1 MDKVIP
7 VKVAI
12 RIRPLSNKENEEGC
26 QSVVQVVPNR
36 PQIYLPS
43 LEKAFTFDFAFGA
56 GSTQKTVY
64 DESSQDMIVKLFEG
78 YNTTVLAYGQTGS
91 GKTHSMGT
99 SYQAGQ
105 AQSDPALAGIIQ
117 RAVGDIFAEIA
128 KRRHELDVRVRVAFV
143 ELYREQLYDLLSPK
157 SHKKE
162 DCVCDL
168 REDPTRGVVIP
179 GLTEESVESLD
190 HTMDVLTLGSTK
202 RVTAATAMNNTSSRS
217 HAIFT
222 VFLNMIDQSGQST
235 LAKFHLVDLAGS
247 ERAKKTKATGDRMKE
262 GVAINQGLLALGN
275 VIAALGEDRS
285 GPSSHVPYRNSKLTR
300 LLQDSLGGNSYT
312 LMLACVSPADSN
324 LEETLNTLRY
334 ADRARKIKNKP
345 IVNLDG
351 ADQSAEVQRLRLENQ
366 ELKLQ
371 MVRNAVGVVDSE
383 ETQRLQEQAKRM
395 RDENKELTNA
405 LVACQ
410 DELAHINEKALML
423 DASNAKLKTKLKE
436 LLAEAKVLSQK
447 EGLDVAGFSQ
457 KVADIVHLQADAEK
471 TIMDLDMA
479 HADGSQWQPHDHS
492 SSGGE
497 DDEDGG
503 DDDEFGAAR
512 ALKQNALTTQL
523 QNLNKMLAQ
532 KERLASDMFAND
544 EKLQEMKK
552 KYEETLAAI
561 EGDMNKLIKEKEEL
575 SHQQKHT
582 GNDPTCKISEQR
594 RKRIQDLEHQIQD
607 LKKKMLEQQ
616 KAIKMNEKNAAQV
629 KKLSEDITQMKQ
641 TKVKLIKQIREDA
654 EKVRVWKQQK
664 EKEVIKLKQAERKQQ
679 VKIAKMETLHTK
691 QQTVLKRKMEEA
703 ISINKRLKEVIDK
716 QKASRA
722 MIAGRSGLAGA
733 GDRVRTLI
741 NEDLDVVV
749 SVKEATK
756 SREQLLNDRKTIT
769 KQLNDIKKDMRGT
782 MNTQDIVM
790 MKTKTEELQAELDIQ
805 NAQIAALQKQITD
818 LEHDNKDVNNNR
830 FDNLRTMT
838 EAKIALDHLFDKTV
852 EQTVSASQLK
862 SEFEELRQLYQEAV
876 RNTNTLEKEIADLKN
891 EFETDNLKLNR
902 AHEEK
907 VLFLLGNLANANDSE
922 RLKIHE
928 QEIRNF
934 SKLHAELEKMGEE
947 NEKLRQQMLGEAK
960 MVSKENNLQSSRASK
975 VANQS
980 GSKGRYTVEEY
991 FNHSLEDDSEI
1002 EEDREDNEDDPDWQK
1017 TPLFKRIKK
1026 VREARGNSFAP
1037 KRKYLG
1043 DHDSTGSAIS
1053 TEDDD
1058 EETPPAK
1065 RRSKNNRSNLGCQ
1078 CKTDCSSNKCG
1089 CKKGGASCNESCR
1102 CVSSRCINKDAPDP
1116 EDGAGTSG
1124 PTGTRTILGDLS
1136 NSDSLTDTFALLND
1150 TYTATTTLKPGRRTL
1165 DVQGMRSPQKTERTP
1180 YFKSPLSEETEE
1192 SHKSPRTGFEKR
1204 GLLMK

>member
-1 MDKVIP
+1 M
-7 VKVAI
+7 
-12 RIRPLSNKENEEGC
+12 
-26 QSVVQVVPNR
+26 VPSR
-36 PQIYLPS
+36 PQVYLSS
-43 LEKAFTFDFAFGA
+43 LEKAFTFDFAFA
-56 GSTQKTVY
+56 ADASQKSVY
-64 DESSQDMIVKLFEG
+64 DACSQDMIVKLFEG

-105 AQSDPALAGIIQ
+105 AESDPALAGIIQ
-117 RAVGDIFAEIA
+117 RAVGDIFEEIQ
-128 KRRHELDVRVRVAFV
+128 KRRHELEVRVRVAFV

-179 GLTEESVESLD
+179 GLTEEPVESLD

-222 VFLNMIDQSGQST
+222 VFLNMIDQAGQST
-235 LAKFHLVDLAGS
+235 LSKFHLVDLAGS

-285 GPSSHVPYRNSKLTR
+285 GPSCHVPYRNSKLTR

-324 LEETLNTLRY
+324 IEETLNTLRY

-351 ADQSAEVQRLRLENQ
+351 ADQTAEVQRLRLEIH

-371 MVRNAVGVVDSE
+371 MAKSTVGVVDSQ

-395 RDENKELTNA
+395 REENKELTNA

-410 DELAHINEKALML
+410 EELAHINEKALMQE
-423 DASNAKLKTKLKE
+423 ACNAKLKTKLKE

-447 EGLDVAGFSQ
+447 EGLEVAGFTQ
-457 KVADIVHLQADAEK
+457 KVADVVDMQVDSEK

-479 HADGSQWQPHDHS
+479 HADGTHWQPHDHTA
-492 SSGGE
+492 SGSDGE
-497 DDEDGG
+497 EDGG

-532 KERLASDMFAND
+532 KEKLASDMFAND

-552 KYEETLAAI
+552 KYEETLATI
-561 EGDMNKLIKEKEEL
+561 EGDMNKLMKEKEEL
-575 SHQQKHT
+575 AHQQKNT

-594 RKRIQDLEHQIQD
+594 RKRIQELEQQIQD

-616 KAIKMNEKNAAQV
+616 KAIKVNEKNAAQV

-733 GDRVRTLI
+733 GDRVRNLI

-756 SREQLLNDRKTIT
+756 SREQLLSDRKTIT
-769 KQLNDIKKDMRGT
+769 KQLNDIKKGMRGT
-782 MNTQDIVM
+782 MNTEDILI

-818 LEHDNKDVNNNR
+818 LEHENKDVNKNR

-838 EAKIALDHLFDKTV
+838 EAKIALEHLFDKTV

-876 RNTNTLEKEIADLKN
+876 RNTNTLEKEIANLKN
-891 EFETDNLKLNR
+891 EFETDSLKLNR

-960 MVSKENNLQSSRASK
+960 SASKDNYQSSK
-975 VANQS
+975 T
-980 GSKGRYTVEEY
+980 GSQVNNRSTHNRYTVEE
-991 FNHSLEDDSEI
+991 FFDHSLEEDSEV
-1002 EEDREDNEDDPDWQK
+1002 EEDRGDSKDDPDWQK

-1026 VREARGNSFAP
+1026 MREARGNSFAP

-1043 DHDSTGSAIS
+1043 DHDTTGSNS
-1053 TEDDD
+1053 TENDDD
-1058 EETPPAK
+1058 DDDETPPAK
-1065 RRSKNNRSNLGCQ
+1065 RRSKNNRSNLGCK
-1078 CKTDCSSNKCG
+1078 CKTDCSNNKCG
-1089 CKKGGASCNESCR
+1089 CKKIGTSCDESCR
-1102 CVSSRCINKDAPDP
+1102 CDSGSCKNKDA
-1116 EDGAGTSG
+1116 AGDRKSGSG
-1124 PTGTRTILGDLS
+1124 PTEGRTVLGDLS
-1136 NSDSLTDTFALLND
+1136 NSNSFTDTFALLND
-1150 TYTATTTLKPGRRTL
+1150 TYTTTTTLKPGRRTL
-1165 DVQGMRSPQKTERTP
+1165 DVQGMKSPHKTERAP

-1192 SHKSPRTGFEKR
+1192 PYKSPRTGLEKR
-1204 GLLMK
+1204 GLLMKQ